1 MEITI
6 NYGNL
11 KDYEINETKEKV
23 RAIIISTDEKL
34 LVANYN
40 GVLLLPGGSINK
52 NETKEDAL
60 LRELK
65 EELGIDYTLN
75 ETEFLFTLA
84 FYQKNYPKR
93 NGITLNRKVVN
104 HYYIVP
110 FKSIDYNNQTLTEKE
125 LNDKFNLQFLSTDE
139 ISEYLQNIN
148 TDNPIFSYF
157 KEEMEIILSN
167 IIKSKEKVYKK

>member
-23 RAIIISTDEKL
+23 RAIIVSPDNKIL
-34 LVANYN
+34 AANYS
-40 GVLLLPGGSINK
+40 GVLLLPGGSIDN
-52 NETKEDAL
+52 NETKENAL

-65 EELGIDYTLN
+65 EELGTPYNDN
-75 ETEFLFTLA
+75 ELEYLFSLK

-93 NGITLNRKVVN
+93 NGLTLNRKIVN
-104 HYYIVP
+104 YYYIVP
-110 FKSIDYNNQTLTEKE
+110 FKSINYDNQTLTEKE
-125 LNDKFNLQFLSTDE
+125 LNNKFNLHFLSIDE

-148 TDNPIFSYF
+148 TDNPRFSYF

>member
-11 KDYEINETKEKV
+11 NENEINETKEKV
-23 RAIIISTDEKL
+23 RAIIRSPDKKL

-40 GVLLLPGGSINK
+40 GVLLLPGGSIDR

-65 EELGIDYTLN
+65 EELGINYTLD
-75 ETEFLFTLA
+75 ETEYLFTLTV
-84 FYQKNYPKR
+84 YQKNYPKR
-93 NGITLNRKVVN
+93 NGLTLNRKVVN
-104 HYYIVP
+104 HYYIAS
-110 FKSIDYNNQTLTEKE
+110 FKSINYNNQTLTEKE

-148 TDNPIFSYF
+148 TDNPRFSYF

-167 IIKSKEKVYKK
+167 IIKNKEKVYKK